1 MSGRESQSQR
11 IALMAVTA
19 IALYLCWRMAEPFI
33 QVMIWAAVLAMLFY
47 PACRFLQARTRRPAL
62 SAALSVL
69 LVLVTVIA
77 PLTFVGV
84 AVVHQATD
92 LVYRSREFLQTV
104 RDDPESQ
111 ARWKAVLDAVKQNV
125 DIDQMLSSDDL
136 RQRVSSLGQRLLA
149 GSASLLGGL
158 FGVLTSMVLVVF
170 TLYYL
175 FRDGERIVKRLP
187 DIIPLPRDESL
198 AIMART
204 TEIVSASVYG
214 VLVIAMIQGTLGGLA
229 FWALGIPS
237 ALLWG
242 VVMII
247 MSTVPMAGSALVW
260 APAAIYLV
268 LTHHYAKAAIL
279 LVFGVGVIGT
289 VDNVLRPRLVGSR
302 TRMNE
307 LFIFFSVL
315 GGLSAFGI
323 LGLLIGPVILGIT
336 IALLD
341 VFRRGAQTST
351 AAARS
356 TATPT
361 PRPAR

>member
-1 MSGRESQSQR
+1 MSERDRQSQWV
-11 IALMAVTA
+11 ALMAVTA
-19 IALYLCWRMAEPFI
+19 VALYLCWRMVEPFI
-33 QVMIWAAVLAMLFY
+33 RVLIWAAVLAMLFY
-47 PACRFLQARTRRPAL
+47 PACRFLQVRTRRPAL

-92 LVYRSREFLQTV
+92 LVYRAQEFLQAA
-104 RDDPESQ
+104 RADPESQ
-111 ARWKAVLDAVKQNV
+111 ARWKAVLEALKHNV
-125 DIDQMLSSDDL
+125 DVEQMLSSDEL
-136 RQRVSSLGQRLLA
+136 RQKVSSLGQRLLE
-149 GSASLLGGL
+149 GSASILGGL
-158 FGVLTSMVLVVF
+158 FGLLTSMVLVVF

-198 AIMART
+198 AIMRRT
-204 TEIVSASVYG
+204 NEIISASVYG
-214 VLVIAMIQGTLGGLA
+214 VLVIAMIQGTLGGLM

-260 APAAIYLV
+260 APAAIFLV
-268 LTHHYAKAAIL
+268 LTNHYGKAAIL

-289 VDNVLRPRLVGSR
+289 VDNLLRPRLVGSK

-341 VFRRGAQTST
+341 VFRRGAQASP
-351 AAARS
+351 AAPS
-356 TATPT
+356 
-361 PRPAR
+361 